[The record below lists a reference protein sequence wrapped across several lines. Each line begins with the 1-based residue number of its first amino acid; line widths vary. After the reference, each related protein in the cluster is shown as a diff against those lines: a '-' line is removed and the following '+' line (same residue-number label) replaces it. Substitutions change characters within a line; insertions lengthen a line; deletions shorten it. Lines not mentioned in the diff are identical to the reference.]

1 MNSNKSGKNY
11 AKGGNIY
18 RNIPLD
24 YIFTFLKNLD
34 MSTSVWVLYLAF
46 KGMNLWQIGILEGVY
61 HITSMICE
69 IPSGA
74 AADLLGRR
82 RTVVW
87 GRLCTAVSCLLML
100 LSGKFWGFALSF
112 VIQALGNNLNSGSE
126 EALVYDSMKQCG
138 REPEYLKVNGRINL
152 LIEISQSIATVA
164 GGILAERSYVW
175 CYGASVI
182 IALLA
187 LLPAVLM
194 KEPDIA
200 QEEKNPQDKKHP
212 QGKKHPQR
220 KKNPQEKKRP
230 QETQKSNGMI
240 KQHFVTS
247 FRILAENREI
257 RRILLYFETVF
268 AFYTVLFFYSQQYFY
283 DMGLNKVEISVIM
296 LFGGLA
302 SCLGAMASEKVY
314 GKAGE
319 MTQYAAALVIAA
331 GLAGFFLHRLPVSVV
346 LFVTACFANALLYP
360 IQSISLNR
368 LIPSGQRATLISVG
382 SMLFSVI
389 MVLLFPAAGAVAE
402 RIGLSGAFLLLG
414 ALQLVMTVLFYR
426 DSHRHK

>member
-24 YIFTFLKNLD
+24 YIFTFFKNLD

-100 LSGKFWGFALSF
+100 LSGKFRGFALSF

-182 IALLA
+182 ISLLA

-200 QEEKNPQDKKHP
+200 REEKNPQGEKHP
-212 QGKKHPQR
+212 QGKKHS
-220 KKNPQEKKRP
+220 QEKKYP
-230 QETQKSNGMI
+230 QETKKSNGMI

-302 SCLGAMASEKVY
+302 SCLGALASEKVY

-389 MVLLFPAAGAVAE
+389 MVLLFPAAGVAAE
-402 RIGLSGAFLLLG
+402 QIGLSGAFLLLG
-414 ALQLVMTVLFYR
+414 VLQLVMTILFYR

>member
-1 MNSNKSGKNY
+1 MNSNKSRKNY
-11 AKGGNIY
+11 AKDGNIY

-74 AADLLGRR
+74 AADLLGRK

-87 GRLCTAVSCLLML
+87 GRLCTAVSCILML

-152 LIEISQSIATVA
+152 LIEISQSIATVT

-194 KEPDIA
+194 KEPDIVQEEA
-200 QEEKNPQDKKHP
+200 QEETNPQ
-212 QGKKHPQR
+212 G
-220 KKNPQEKKRP
+220 KKNPQETGKCG
-230 QETQKSNGMI
+230 GMI

-296 LFGGLA
+296 LLGGLA
-302 SCLGAMASEKVY
+302 SCLGALASEKVY

-331 GLAGFFLHRLPVSVV
+331 GLAGFFLQRLSVSVV
-346 LFVTACFANALLYP
+346 LFVAACFANALLYP

-382 SMLFSVI
+382 SMLFSII
-389 MVLLFPAAGAVAE
+389 MVLLFPAAGAAAE

-414 ALQLVMTVLFYR
+414 VLQLVMTVLFYR
-426 DSHRHK
+426 DSHRQK

>member
-100 LSGKFWGFALSF
+100 LSGKFRGFALSF

-182 IALLA
+182 ISLLA

-200 QEEKNPQDKKHP
+200 REEKNPQGEKHP
-212 QGKKHPQR
+212 QGKKHS
-220 KKNPQEKKRP
+220 QEKKYP
-230 QETQKSNGMI
+230 QETKKSNGMI

-302 SCLGAMASEKVY
+302 SCLGALASEKVY

-389 MVLLFPAAGAVAE
+389 MVLLFPAAGVAAE
-402 RIGLSGAFLLLG
+402 QIGLSGTFLLLG
-414 ALQLVMTVLFYR
+414 VLQLVMTILFYR

>member
-1 MNSNKSGKNY
+1 MNSNKSRKNY
-11 AKGGNIY
+11 AKDGNIY

-74 AADLLGRR
+74 AADLLGRK

-87 GRLCTAVSCLLML
+87 GRLCTAVSCILML

-194 KEPDIA
+194 KEPDIVQEEA
-200 QEEKNPQDKKHP
+200 QEEKNPQAKKNL
-212 QGKKHPQR
+212 QA
-220 KKNPQEKKRP
+220 KKNPQETVKCG
-230 QETQKSNGMI
+230 GMI

-296 LFGGLA
+296 LLGGLA
-302 SCLGAMASEKVY
+302 SCLGALASEKVY

-331 GLAGFFLHRLPVSVV
+331 GLAGFFLQRLPVSVV

-360 IQSISLNR
+360 IQSICLNR

-382 SMLFSVI
+382 SMLFSII
-389 MVLLFPAAGAVAE
+389 MVLLFPAAGAAAE

-414 ALQLVMTVLFYR
+414 VLQLVMTVLFYR

>member
-100 LSGKFWGFALSF
+100 LSGKFRGFALSF

-200 QEEKNPQDKKHP
+200 QEEKNPQGEKHP
-212 QGKKHPQR
+212 QGKK
-220 KKNPQEKKRP
+220 NSQEKKYP
-230 QETQKSNGMI
+230 QETKKSNGMI

-302 SCLGAMASEKVY
+302 SCLGALASEKVY

-331 GLAGFFLHRLPVSVV
+331 GLAGFYLHRLPVSVV

-389 MVLLFPAAGAVAE
+389 MVLLFPAAGVAAE
-402 RIGLSGAFLLLG
+402 QIGLSGTFLLLG
-414 ALQLVMTVLFYR
+414 VLQLVMTVFFYR